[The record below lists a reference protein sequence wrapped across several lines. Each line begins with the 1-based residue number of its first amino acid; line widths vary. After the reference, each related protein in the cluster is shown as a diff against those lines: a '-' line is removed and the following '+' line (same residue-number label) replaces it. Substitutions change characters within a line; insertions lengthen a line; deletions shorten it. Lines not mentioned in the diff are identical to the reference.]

1 MQGRDVFGAL
11 LRLLGVWYFV
21 QALYLGVFLLMRA
34 IGFLPNGGAAEVQEK
49 IVIGFYILVG
59 IILVAGADAFV
70 VAIYGR
76 RK

>member
-11 LRLLGVWYFV
+11 LRLLGFWYFV
-21 QALYLGVFLLMRA
+21 QALYLGLFVLMRA
-34 IGFLPNGGAAEVQEK
+34 IGLMPNGTAEGQEK
-49 IVIGFYILVG
+49 IVIGFYILIG

-70 VAIYGR
+70 LAIYGR

>member
-11 LRLLGVWYFV
+11 LRLLGFWYFV
-21 QALYLGVFLLMRA
+21 QALYLGLFVLMRA
-34 IGFLPNGGAAEVQEK
+34 IRILPNGTAQAEEK
-49 IVIGFYILVG
+49 IIIGFYILIG

-70 VAIYGR
+70 TAIYGR